1 MVFLS
6 ILIIIAAV
14 LLILVV
20 LIQNSK
26 GGGLDSNLAS
36 QNQSFGA
43 KKTTEIVEKVTW
55 GLAAALIVLSIISTK
70 SISTS
75 DEILLDDNDNTPVKV
90 DPTEEEKNNEGS

>member
-1 MVFLS
+1 MVLLS
-6 ILIIIAAV
+6 ILIIIAAI

-55 GLAAALIVLSIISTK
+55 GLAATLIVLSIISTK
-70 SISTS
+70 SINTP
-75 DEILLDDNDNTPVKV
+75 DGVLLDDDGDKTPVQV
-90 DPTEEEKNNEGS
+90 DPQEDTEDKS

>member
-14 LLILVV
+14 LLVLVV

-55 GLAAALIVLSIISTK
+55 GLAAALIILSIISTK
-70 SISTS
+70 SISTF
-75 DEILLDDNDNTPVKV
+75 EKVELDDNNTPVQV
-90 DPTEEEKNNEGS
+90 DDVSPDDTDPVAP